1 MCAKPATM
9 CAETATTCAKAATMC
24 ADQRRGRKSLSV
36 KVHRPPGDLP
46 SLNVRHCRRGGIF
59 NLREMA
65 GRRTPESHATT
76 TSRRVPAVCRNSRKW
91 PAVPCVALCN
101 SGKRPAVAHREAVPC

>member
-65 GRRTPESHATT
+65 GRGTPESRATSK
-76 TSRRVPAVCRNSRKW
+76 SRRVPAVCRNSRKW
-91 PAVPCVALCN
+91 LAVLCVTAENGRPWHTRNAVPC
-101 SGKRPAVAHREAVPC
+101 